1 MHRSIATP
9 ALALLL
15 AAGSVHAQDGLLD
28 SNFGIFGTGRNVI
41 VHDQGGGNA
50 DQSAGV
56 LVAPNGS
63 IYLVGTAQTA
73 GGSRQAITRLTAAG
87 VRDESFGVGGTVYS
101 SGADLTARR
110 ARFDGAGNLLV
121 AGFRTVTAT
130 NTDFHLCRYTPQ
142 GQPLPFSAIGSA
154 CVSVA
159 FDTQDQERA
168 DVAHDLLV
176 DVTGR
181 IVLVGTAR
189 LAGGF
194 DLGAVARL
202 RADGT
207 LDTNFGIQGKR
218 VYQLG
223 PTPVTRFNAID
234 RLPDGKYVV
243 AGEFGSPDSQN
254 GTSALIA
261 MLTTSGDPDPGFQAG
276 AGYAGLA
283 IDGGAPFNRDEA
295 ATGVRVLRDGTIV
308 MTGNTQIADSS
319 VRYRLF
325 AYKIVPSALLTL
337 DAGFGS
343 SGRVLIEDGYSLVV
357 DDVLVQSDGR
367 IALIGTRRP
376 TEAFALDMAVLRLR
390 RDGTPD
396 PSFGSN
402 GRTYLDF
409 VLPGEFDYGARIASQ
424 AGRLIVAG
432 HSLRAAPQNYDLTV
446 ARLGNDR
453 IFADALE

>member
-1 MHRSIATP
+1 MHRRIATP
-9 ALALLL
+9 ALALIL
-15 AAGSVHAQDGLLD
+15 AAGAVHAQDGLLD
-28 SNFGIFGTGRNVI
+28 PNFGIFGTGRNVI
-41 VHDQGGGNA
+41 AHDQGGGNA
-50 DQSAGV
+50 DQSAGA
-56 LVAPNGS
+56 LVAPDGS

-87 VRDESFGVGGTVYS
+87 IRDESFGVGGTVYS
-101 SGADLTARR
+101 SATDLTARR

-121 AGFRTVTAT
+121 AGFRTVSGT

-142 GQPLPFSAIGSA
+142 GQPLPFGAIGGA
-154 CVSVA
+154 CVTIA
-159 FDTQDQERA
+159 FDTQNEERA
-168 DVAHDLLV
+168 DVVNDLLV
-176 DVTGR
+176 EPEGR
-181 IVLVGTAR
+181 ILLVGTTR
-189 LAGGF
+189 LPGGIE
-194 DLGAVARL
+194 LGAIARL
-202 RADGT
+202 RDDGSFDAT
-207 LDTNFGIQGKR
+207 YGIQGKR
-218 VYQLG
+218 AYQLG

-234 RLPDGKYVV
+234 RAADGKYVV
-243 AGEFGSPDSQN
+243 VGEFGSPDAEN

-261 MLTTSGDPDPGFQAG
+261 ILSVSGNPDPGFQAG
-276 AGYAGLA
+276 AGFAGLA

-295 ATGVRVLRDGTIV
+295 ATAVRVQRDGTILV
-308 MTGNTQIADSS
+308 IGNTQIADSS

-325 AYKIVPSALLTL
+325 AYRIVPAALLTL
-337 DAGFGS
+337 DPGFGS
-343 SGRVLIEDGYSLVV
+343 NGRVLMEDGHSLVAE
-357 DDVLVQSDGR
+357 DLLVQSDGR
-367 IALIGTRRP
+367 IALIGTRRA

-409 VLPGEFDYGARIASQ
+409 VLPGEFDYGTRIASQ

-432 HSLRAAPQNYDLTV
+432 HSLRASPQNYDLTV

>member
-1 MHRSIATP
+1 MHRRIATSAF
-9 ALALLL
+9 ALIL
-15 AAGSVHAQDGLLD
+15 AAGTVHAQDGLLD
-28 SNFGIFGTGRNVI
+28 PDFGLFGTGRNVI

-56 LVAPNGS
+56 LVAPDGS
-63 IYLVGTAQTA
+63 IYLIGTAQTA
-73 GGSRQAITRLTAAG
+73 GGSRHAITRLTAAG
-87 VRDESFGVGGTVYS
+87 IRDESFGVGGTVYS
-101 SGADLTARR
+101 SAADLTARR

-121 AGFRTVTAT
+121 AGSRTVSGT

-142 GQPLPFSAIGSA
+142 GQPLAFSAIGSA
-154 CVSVA
+154 CVTIA
-159 FDTQDQERA
+159 FDTQNEESA
-168 DVAHDLLV
+168 DVANDILV
-176 DVTGR
+176 DPNGR
-181 IVLVGTAR
+181 IVLAGTAR
-189 LAGGF
+189 LPGGF
-194 DLGAVARL
+194 SLGAIARL
-202 RADGT
+202 RTDGT
-207 LDTNFGIQGKR
+207 ADTAFDNQGKR

-234 RLPDGKYVV
+234 RMPTGKYVV
-243 AGEFGSPDSQN
+243 VGEFGSPDAEN

-261 MLTTSGDPDPGFQAG
+261 MLTTDGTPDPAFQAG

-295 ATGVRVLRDGTIV
+295 ATGVRVQRDGTILV
-308 MTGNTQIADSS
+308 IGNTQIADSS

-325 AYKIVPSALLTL
+325 AYKIVPAALLTL
-337 DAGFGS
+337 DTGFGS
-343 SGRVLIEDGYSLVV
+343 NGRVLIEDGHSLVV
-357 DDVLVQSDGR
+357 EDLLVQSDGR
-367 IALIGTRRP
+367 IALVGTRRA
-376 TEAFALDMAVLRLR
+376 TAAFALDMAVLRLR

-396 PSFGSN
+396 PTFGSN

-409 VLPGEFDYGARIASQ
+409 VLPGEFDYGLRIASQ